1 LVNLIDHK
9 ELSAAE
15 EIVRLQKASYIIEA
29 ELINFM
35 QIPPILEDPEDI
47 INSTEIYYGYY
58 LENNLAGIIS
68 YTIENDVLDI
78 CKVAVHPNY
87 FKKGIATQLIK
98 FIQQR
103 PNIRSI
109 IVSTGLKNTPAVNL
123 YISQGFIKTAEH
135 EVVEGLFIACF
146 EKQVKHNE

>member
-123 YISQGFIKTAEH
+123 YISQGFIKTAER